1 MQSRVGAGGL
11 ALSPCSCLPRLH
23 TGLTPLSFHCCW
35 FGTNP
40 SNFLLRQ
47 DKMCALYLF
56 IYSTSHIPLF
66 TFFFFFFSSCLQMRV
81 CKEQIRHTQPR
92 TEGTKSTRNLK
103 KKKEWREEEIL
114 LKETTRRTT
123 FVRDALS
130 YIRSKYGAAHSSPSA
145 PKVSEQDVKS
155 ERLSRLLGEEARAV
169 RWSGEVSVVLLSSVS
184 TEPHRPSKANTSP
197 E

>member
-1 MQSRVGAGGL
+1 
-11 ALSPCSCLPRLH
+11 
-23 TGLTPLSFHCCW
+23 
-35 FGTNP
+35 
-40 SNFLLRQ
+40 
-47 DKMCALYLF
+47 
-56 IYSTSHIPLF
+56 
-66 TFFFFFFSSCLQMRV
+66 MRV

-130 YIRSKYGAAHSSPSA
+130 YIRSKYGAAQSSPSA